1 MKKKQKIEQVS
12 EKIHRVIL
20 VRLSGRITRHPFI
33 SVLSLDNSSSGL
45 IENLNNNASIILHP
59 STSNL
64 SNTLLF
70 DDTTQLTATLAQ
82 STSSHISHS
91 RYLSTFKEDHNQV
104 EELEQLITSN
114 STPMIEHEQNLSPEK
129 KTKKKNISSIRWF
142 VRQAIDSCRQ
152 NLTMVDQLLENLPS
166 SYGHILQRKVHRT
179 NCIVN
184 IPNSIKGL
192 HYCPS
197 TSVQTE

>member
-1 MKKKQKIEQVS
+1 MNKS
-12 EKIHRVIL
+12 
-20 VRLSGRITRHPFI
+20 
-33 SVLSLDNSSSGL
+33 SLGL
-45 IENLNNNASIILHP
+45 IENLNNNASIVLHP
-59 STSNL
+59 SSSNL

-82 STSSHISHS
+82 STSSRISHS
-91 RYLSTFKEDHNQV
+91 RYLSTFKEDHNQQ
-104 EELEQLITSN
+104 EELEQLI
-114 STPMIEHEQNLSPEK
+114 EHEQNVPPGSNEETT
-129 KTKKKNISSIRWF
+129 TKKENISSIRWF

-152 NLTMVDQLLENLPS
+152 NLTIVDQLLDNLPS

-179 NCIVN
+179 NCIIN
-184 IPNSIKGL
+184 IPSTIKGL